1 MRNSK
6 LLDYTGV
13 YKLHCAYRS
22 LSIDPTL
29 SLCYIITMKIH
40 PLLQDPNAVLLVR
53 VPLDGT
59 VSWQDYRRAGA
70 QAMRA
75 LRVELE
81 GEKVVFKPNVTS
93 GERFADPDTG
103 ITTHPGFLQG
113 MIEYLRERGT
123 PARRMT
129 IVEDPRDSDDNHP
142 RHWRGT
148 GFDRLSQE
156 TGVRLHCPTT
166 YTCVKKTVPQPQV
179 FERLNVSRLAVAPN
193 TVLFNVPKL
202 KTHNLGITTLGMK
215 NLMGLVNVFDR
226 HYCLQAWDELPEEIQ
241 HDQRPRHEWF
251 DREKHELWQTGL
263 ARRLVDTAQVLHPA
277 MNIVEGVVGREGTGF
292 QRGRNRALGWRSRA
306 STWWQSTARPVTSWA
321 STRKKSSISKLAAQ
335 AGLGCAEISQLKLY
349 TEEQGELVPVLRSR
363 RAAGFAPVSR
373 HHQHVGEDRDPFQS
387 AEAVVDPS
395 DSFFGKSKA

>member
-1 MRNSK
+1 
-6 LLDYTGV
+6 
-13 YKLHCAYRS
+13 
-22 LSIDPTL
+22 
-29 SLCYIITMKIH
+29 MKIH

-53 VPLDGT
+53 VPLAGT
-59 VSWQDYRRAGA
+59 VSWQDYRRAGV
-70 QAMRA
+70 QAMHA
-75 LRVELE
+75 LRLELE

-113 MIEYLRERGT
+113 MIEYMRERGT

-148 GFDRLSQE
+148 GFETLSQD

-166 YTCVKKTVPQPQV
+166 YTCVKKVVPQPQI

-202 KTHNLGITTLGMK
+202 KTHNLGITTLGTK

-226 HYCLQAWDELPEEIQ
+226 HYCLQAWDQLPEQIQ

-251 DREKHELWQTGL
+251 DREMHELWQTGL
-263 ARRLVDTAQVLHPA
+263 ARRLVDTAQVLQPA

-292 QRGRNRALGWRSRA
+292 QRGRNRALGLAIAGTNVVAVDCAA
-306 STWWQSTARPVTSWA
+306 SYIMGFDPREIVYLQ
-321 STRKKSSISKLAAQ
+321 LAAQ

-349 TEEQGELVPVLRSR
+349 TEEQGELSLCSDPAVLR
-363 RAAGFAPVSR
+363 VSPPFR
-373 HHQHVGEDRDPFQS
+373 VITNTLGEDRDPFQS

-395 DSFFGKSKA
+395 DTFFGKSKA